1 MTDHTALEAELRAGL
16 TDLADAAPSLRSV
29 TRLDQIDARVARQLH
44 RSTQRRHLLVGAAAA
59 TTVAAGGGLTWA
71 LTRSDDRSRRPQRVT
86 AADPTTT
93 TITASSAADWQK
105 IPPAPLSERT
115 NPVVVW
121 AGDRL
126 IVWGGDVYPAG
137 DADPSTENLHPLDG
151 VSWVPGSDTW
161 TPIAPAPA
169 GMLSGGLSVWGGTEM
184 FVGPTEADPEA
195 PWNADA
201 PEEHAG
207 YGIAAYEP
215 AADRWRYVIALP
227 LITEAPLDSGRQA
240 VLVRD
245 RLVIAPTSAGMPGSG
260 LHDDDVMVLDLRTGD
275 IAFLKPGPFA
285 QSPYGDASGTVALTA
300 VGDQVLATTSW
311 DRQPW
316 ALNSSGT
323 WVRTAP
329 APPSA
334 SSHLQH
340 PLAIG
345 DEAYFSE
352 SLDDLPPLAYDLRGH
367 APGDD
372 IFRDPWRR
380 LTANPV
386 APAPWDHLPVW
397 TGEEVLV
404 PGAAHDP
411 VTNRWREV
419 RPPPEGRDRQRT
431 LRSSWTGEALL
442 LFGGEEFTCPDS
454 ATCDRNLGPDT
465 LDGWLLPRP

>member
-16 TDLADAAPSLRSV
+16 ADLADATPSLR
-29 TRLDQIDARVARQLH
+29 TRLAELDVRVARQLH

-137 DADPSTENLHPLDG
+137 DADPSTENLHPPDG

-161 TPIAPAPA
+161 TPIAPARA

-207 YGIAAYEP
+207 YGIAAYDP

-300 VGDQVLATTSW
+300 VGDVVVATPNW
-311 DRQPW
+311 DRGLWVLDLPGGGW
-316 ALNSSGT
+316 RRATPPPGSERSLHFWPATAAGT
-323 WVRTAP
+323 P
-329 APPSA
+329 AAATEAILFERDA
-334 SSHLQH
+334 SQ
-340 PLAIG
+340 
-345 DEAYFSE
+345 
-352 SLDDLPPLAYDLRGH
+352 PPLAYDP
-367 APGDD
+367 AYDV
-372 IFRDPWRR
+372 FRDPWQA
-380 LTANPV
+380 LAANPIP
-386 APAPWDHLPVW
+386 PAQWDYEPVW
-397 TGEEVLV
+397 TGGEVLV
-404 PGAAHDP
+404 PGAAYHRA
-411 VTNRWREV
+411 TNRWREV
-419 RPPPEGRDRQRT
+419 PPPPRGADRQRT
-431 LRSSWTGEALL
+431 LRSSWTGDSLL
-442 LFGGEEFTCPDS
+442 LFGGEEYSCPDY
-454 ATCDRNLGPDT
+454 ATCDRNPGPDT
-465 LDGWLLPRP
+465 LDGWLLPSP